1 MLNEQKA
8 RRSNAVF
15 SRERRLKKKKMN
27 LSNPAYQSMVF
38 VIKRGNRFIN
48 SISIFFPLSKNIYH
62 ATEKTA
68 EMS

>member
-15 SRERRLKKKKMN
+15 SRERTLKKKKMN
-27 LSNPAYQSMVF
+27 LSNPAYQSMDF

-48 SISIFFPLSKNIYH
+48 SISIFFRLSKNIYH